1 MFCGAIFVGV
11 SGDTCLST
19 AEEMATQISK
29 TCGDDNGAIL
39 KKSVVGAKE
48 IPSPLQGEMK
58 ARAEIP
64 AVERGTTTQK

>member
-1 MFCGAIFVGV
+1 
-11 SGDTCLST
+11 
-19 AEEMATQISK
+19 MATQISE
-29 TCGDDNGAIL
+29 TRGGDNGAIP

-64 AVERGTTTQK
+64 AIERGTTTQK

>member
-1 MFCGAIFVGV
+1 MCV
-11 SGDTCLST
+11 SGHTCPST
-19 AEEMATQISK
+19 AEEMATQISE
-29 TCGDDNGAIL
+29 TRGGDNGAIL